1 MNTAY
6 VYQSAQVGEFRNC
19 MLWAA
24 GPASYSQTTGDPVY
38 NPGSAEYINFP
49 SDCST
54 LSGTYRVRFFP
65 AAVGFGLIRA
75 GAPSPSQSG
84 WTARW
89 YYGPTANGISGASF
103 TAGSGYPNGTIQLP
117 AGSGSAI
124 ITVVISGGAIT
135 SAYVSNPGSGYST
148 LPTFALTPI
157 EGVVVVQNA
166 AGISMTAA
174 SGTQAPMTFAGG
186 NGNGA
191 AGYITVTGATTCTIT
206 VTNAGTGYTSAPTAT
221 VSNAITGGTAPTLT
235 VSVGSSA
242 AVAATSLGP
251 AAEQEV
257 ANGTVLSAELIQF
270 AALAS
275 QM

>member
-6 VYQSAQVGEFRNC
+6 VYEGAQVGEFRNSL
-19 MLWAA
+19 LWAA
-24 GPASYSQTTGDPVY
+24 GPASYSLTNGDPVY
-38 NPGSAEYINFP
+38 NPGAAEYINFP

-54 LSGTYRVRFFP
+54 KSGSYRVRFFP
-65 AAVGFGLIRA
+65 LAVGLGQIRA

-84 WTARW
+84 WLARW
-89 YYGPTANGISGASF
+89 YYGPTANGITGASF
-103 TAGSGYPNGTIQLP
+103 TAGSGYPNGTYVLT
-117 AGSGSAI
+117 ANSGSAT
-124 ITVVISGGAIT
+124 ITVVVSGGAIT

-157 EGVVVVQNA
+157 EGVVIVQNA

-186 NGNGA
+186 NGTGA

-221 VSNAITGGTAPTLT
+221 VSNTITGGTAPTLT
-235 VSVGSSA
+235 VSVGSTA
-242 AVAATSLGP
+242 AVAATGLGP

-257 ANGTVLSAELIQF
+257 GNGTNLSAELIQF
-270 AALAS
+270 MALES
-275 QM
+275 QL